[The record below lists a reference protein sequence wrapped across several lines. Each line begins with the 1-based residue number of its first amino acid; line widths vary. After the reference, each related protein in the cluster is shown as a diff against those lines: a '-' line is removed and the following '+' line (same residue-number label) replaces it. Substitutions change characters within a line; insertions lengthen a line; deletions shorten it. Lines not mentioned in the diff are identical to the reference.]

1 MSNNNNPELKRS
13 KTDVSMNSNIVT
25 LENLNDINENIFRKT
40 NPKGK
45 IFHGPNW
52 TAFSKENLGS
62 IPGSVEKAL
71 VEDKKGMTK
80 IGFSTQTERFF
91 PKVNSS
97 IKNNPGPGT
106 YNISGD
112 MDFTRT
118 STSFYSS
125 KGFGNGFTS
134 NSERFNDSSL
144 FYSAYAPGP
153 GQYQPQEVGTIVNNV
168 KKTLRAKS
176 LYNNK
181 KTQSLKVKK
190 NTPGPGHYNPIM
202 DTFDYKWKI
211 NKSKGLDSEFKSN
224 VPKFFKLKEIN
235 YPGPGKYYKNENYI
249 DYNDRNKPKTTSYF
263 FKNPQKKKVDY
274 LQKYD
279 IKTKQNPEDL
289 TFKLT
294 DKKGGVIKNSLNCN
308 IFSNPY
314 MITKRDIYKLRNKT
328 FLKENNK
335 KDNFDVDNIYMGN
348 NGLTNDQ
355 GIEYIEKI
363 LQKPK
368 KADLMKLATP
378 RWKLNELEFK
388 VPGPAYYHPRDQPK
402 ILSFNR
408 NNIDFI
414 VTPGVF
420 NEDDDNPI
428 YDN

>member
-1 MSNNNNPELKRS
+1 MTE
-13 KTDVSMNSNIVT
+13 
-25 LENLNDINENIFRKT
+25 INQKQQVI
-40 NPKGK
+40 
-45 IFHGPNW
+45 
-52 TAFSKENLGS
+52 
-62 IPGSVEKAL
+62 
-71 VEDKKGMTK
+71 
-80 IGFSTQTERFF
+80 
-91 PKVNSS
+91 
-97 IKNNPGPGT
+97 
-106 YNISGD
+106 
-112 MDFTRT
+112 
-118 STSFYSS
+118 
-125 KGFGNGFTS
+125 
-134 NSERFNDSSL
+134 
-144 FYSAYAPGP
+144 
-153 GQYQPQEVGTIVNNV
+153 
-168 KKTLRAKS
+168 
-176 LYNNK
+176 
-181 KTQSLKVKK
+181 SLK
-190 NTPGPGHYNPIM
+190 I
-202 DTFDYKWKI
+202 
-211 NKSKGLDSEFKSN
+211 L
-224 VPKFFKLKEIN
+224 
-235 YPGPGKYYKNENYI
+235 
-249 DYNDRNKPKTTSYF
+249 R
-263 FKNPQKKKVDY
+263 KKKVDY

-328 FLKENNK
+328 FLKEGNK

-402 ILSFNR
+402 TLSFNR